1 MILHVLVHAQR
12 CSDSESEYSFST
24 PPGPN
29 GDALRLHL
37 ATSIINS
44 PVSLRACLIAL
55 GTRTVDS
62 EVFCA
67 STESDQAGSETY
79 GRVDYTSSQVKPEG
93 VAVWPGRG

>member
-29 GDALRLHL
+29 GDALTGRLHL

-62 EVFCA
+62 EVFR
-67 STESDQAGSETY
+67 ST
-79 GRVDYTSSQVKPEG
+79 RSQPL
-93 VAVWPGRG
+93 PGQTATPSGFTWLLV